1 VHGSAIYVFEGEIV
15 GFVIFLKGLTD
26 FISYVAICMEI
37 LRGLADILEFD
48 ARNSLSRTVIV
59 ATSLWGYIA
68 YPGKPNMS
76 KCRE

>member
-1 VHGSAIYVFEGEIV
+1 
-15 GFVIFLKGLTD
+15 
-26 FISYVAICMEI
+26 MEI

-48 ARNSLSRTVIV
+48 ARISLSRTVFV